1 MLCILCSQVRPVVAS
16 FGSLVEVDTRHLRG
30 TSDEHTDGNQ
40 QCGSGSLAH
49 ISSCCGA
56 RESGKTAVAVN
67 KTQPAISQQ
76 MLRLEKIVG
85 QRLFARGREGM
96 KLTRQG
102 QLLATYAHRVVELNE
117 EILLRLRGEPAT
129 RQMAV
134 GMSADVALVGLAVA
148 MKRFQSPHSDL
159 ELRVV
164 VTAPNR
170 LDALLKAGKLDWA
183 IGDPSLMTGTPSER
197 WSVPLEW
204 AAGNGFD
211 FDESRP
217 MPLILFEGPCPWQNE
232 MLDSLHRAGRDWR
245 ITFESAS
252 LDAILAAVQS
262 GLGITALPAV
272 VIQDCALT
280 RFHAIHLPRTPVVE
294 FGMFRAATRVASSAH
309 TSVEAGLA
317 RIFTGSTETVA
328 VEQSSLA
335 GHSARTSKESVTA
348 HNWTPRRTQCRVRY
362 RNEGSLLAGPGS
374 ASLLRN
380 DNPHRP

>member
-1 MLCILCSQVRPVVAS
+1 MSIQMESNNVEVGLLRTFLAVVEH
-16 FGSLVEVDTRHLRG
+16 GSL
-30 TSDEHTDGNQ
+30 
-40 QCGSGSLAH
+40 
-49 ISSCCGA
+49 
-56 RESGKTAVAVN
+56 GKTAVAVN

-102 QLLATYAHRVVELNE
+102 QLLTTYAHRAVELNE
-117 EILLRLRGEPAT
+117 EILLRLRGEPAC
-129 RQMAV
+129 RQMTV

-159 ELRVV
+159 DLRVL

-183 IGDPSLMTGTPSER
+183 IGDPSLMTGTPTER

-217 MPLILFEGPCPWQNE
+217 IPLILFEGPCPWQNE

-252 LDAILAAVQS
+252 LDAILSAVQS

-272 VIQDCALT
+272 VIQDFALT
-280 RFHAIHLPRTPVVE
+280 RFHAIHLPHTPVVE
-294 FGMFRAATRVASSAH
+294 FGMFRAATCVASSAH
-309 TSVEAGLA
+309 ITVESRLTP
-317 RIFTGSTETVA
+317 IFDGHPETVA
-328 VEQSSLA
+328 VEQASLV
-335 GHSARTSKESVTA
+335 GHEANISRESKTA
-348 HNWTPRRTQCRVRY
+348 HVWMPRRTPCRVRY
-362 RNEGSLLAGPGS
+362 RTDRSLLPGASS
-374 ASLLRN
+374 ATLLRH
-380 DNPHRP
+380 DDSHRS